1 MAERHALT
9 DAEYDRLRPLLPSSR
24 GKRGRPYTLDHRR
37 TLDGILW
44 VLQTGAAWRDL
55 PARYG
60 DWRSVFDRFNR
71 WRRSGVWDAV
81 LAALQR
87 QADAAGAIDRGLF
100 CADGT
105 CVRAH
110 RCAGGASKKNSP
122 PASRTTTPWAAA
134 AGASAP
140 N

>member
-1 MAERHALT
+1 MIQRHALT
-9 DAEYDRLRPLLPSSR
+9 DTEYDRLHPLLPSNQ

-44 VLQTGAAWRDL
+44 VLHTGAPWRDL
-55 PARYG
+55 PTRYG

-71 WRRSGVWDAV
+71 WRKSGVWDTV

-87 QADAAGAIDRGLF
+87 QADDAGQIDRDLF

-105 CVRAH
+105 TIRAH
-110 RCAGGASKKNSP
+110 RCAGGALKKKS
-122 PASRTTTPWAAA
+122 
-134 AGASAP
+134 
-140 N
+140 

>member
-1 MAERHALT
+1 MTERHALT
-9 DAEYDRLRPLLPSSR
+9 DAEYDRLRPLMPSNA

-87 QADAAGAIDRGLF
+87 QADAAGGIDRGLF

-105 CVRAH
+105 SIRAH
-110 RCAGGASKKNSP
+110 RCAGGASKKKP
-122 PASRTTTPWAAA
+122 RRMSRPTTPSAAA
-134 AGASAP
+134 AGASRP
-140 N
+140 S

>member
-1 MAERHALT
+1 MTERHALT
-9 DAEYDRLRPLLPSSR
+9 DTEYDRLRLLLPINE

-44 VLQTGAAWRDL
+44 ILQTGAAWRDL

-71 WRRSGVWDAV
+71 WRKSGVWDAV

-87 QADAAGAIDRGLF
+87 QADAAGTIDWELF

-105 CVRAH
+105 SIRAH
-110 RCAGGASKKNSP
+110 RCAGGALKKKPRRTNRPIMRWVEAEAASP
-122 PASRTTTPWAAA
+122 PS
-134 AGASAP
+134 
-140 N
+140 

>member
-1 MAERHALT
+1 MTERHALT
-9 DAEYDRLRPLLPSSR
+9 DAEYDRLRPLLPTNE

-44 VLQTGAAWRDL
+44 ILQTGAAWRDL
-55 PARYG
+55 PPRYG

-71 WRRSGVWDAV
+71 WRQRGVWDAM

-87 QADAAGAIDRGLF
+87 QADAAGAIDRGQF

-105 CVRAH
+105 SIRAH
-110 RCAGGASKKNSP
+110 RCAGGALEKKPRQTNRPTMPWAEAEAASP
-122 PASRTTTPWAAA
+122 PS
-134 AGASAP
+134 
-140 N
+140 

>member
-9 DAEYDRLRPLLPSSR
+9 DAEYDRLRPLLPTNR
-24 GKRGRPYTLDHRR
+24 GKRGHPYTLDHRR

-44 VLQTGAAWRDL
+44 VLHTGAAWRDL

-60 DWRSVFDRFNR
+60 DFRSVFDRFNR
-71 WRRSGVWDAV
+71 WRNSGTWDAI

-87 QADAAGAIDRGLF
+87 QADATGDIDRNLF

-105 CVRAH
+105 VVRAH
-110 RCAGGASKKNSP
+110 RCAGGALKKKSP
-122 PASRTTTPWAAA
+122 PASRTTTASVAA
-134 AGASAP
+134 AGASRP
-140 N
+140 S

>member
-1 MAERHALT
+1 MTERHALT
-9 DAEYDRLRPLLPSSR
+9 DAEYERLGPLLPSNAGR
-24 GKRGRPYTLDHRR
+24 RGRPYALDHRV

-71 WRRSGVWDAV
+71 WRKKGVWDAI

-87 QADAAGAIDRGLF
+87 QADAAGDIDRELF

-105 CVRAH
+105 SVRAH
-110 RCAGGASKKNSP
+110 RCAAGASKKKSP
-122 PASRTTTPWAAA
+122 PASRPTTPWAEAA
-134 AGASAP
+134 AASP
-140 N
+140 PS

>member
-1 MAERHALT
+1 MTERHALT
-9 DAEYDRLRPLLPSSR
+9 DAEYGRLRPLLPSNE

-60 DWRSVFDRFNR
+60 DWR
-71 WRRSGVWDAV
+71 G
-81 LAALQR
+81 
-87 QADAAGAIDRGLF
+87 GIDRALF

-105 CVRAH
+105 SVRAH
-110 RCAGGASKKNSP
+110 RCAAGASKKKP
-122 PASRTTTPWAAA
+122 RRASRPTTPSAAA
-134 AGASAP
+134 AAASP
-140 N
+140 PS

>member
-1 MAERHALT
+1 MTERHALT
-9 DAEYDRLRPLLPSSR
+9 DAEYGRLRPLLPSNE

-71 WRRSGVWDAV
+71 WRKSGVWDAI
-81 LAALQR
+81 LAALQPGR
-87 QADAAGAIDRGLF
+87 R
-100 CADGT
+100 
-105 CVRAH
+105 RRRH
-110 RCAGGASKKNSP
+110 RP
-122 PASRTTTPWAAA
+122 RPV
-134 AGASAP
+134 
-140 N
+140 

>member
-1 MAERHALT
+1 MTERHALT
-9 DAEYDRLRPLLPSSR
+9 DPEYDRLRPLLPSND
-24 GKRGRPYTLDHRR
+24 GKRGRPYSLDHRR

-44 VLQTGAAWRDL
+44 VLHTGAPWRDL

-71 WRRSGVWDAV
+71 WRKSGVWDAV

-87 QADAAGAIDRGLF
+87 QTDAAGGIDRDLF
-100 CADGT
+100 CVDGT
-105 CVRAH
+105 SVRAH
-110 RCAGGASKKNSP
+110 RCAGGALKKKGRPTSP
-122 PASRTTTPWAAA
+122 PTTPWVAV
-134 AGASAP
+134 GAVSRP

>member
-1 MAERHALT
+1 MSQRHALT
-9 DAEYDRLRPLLPSSR
+9 DTEYDRLLALLPSNQ

-44 VLQTGAAWRDL
+44 ILHTGAPWRDL
-55 PARYG
+55 PTRYG

-71 WRRSGVWDAV
+71 WRKSGVWDAV

-87 QADAAGAIDRGLF
+87 QADDAGHIDRDLF

-105 CVRAH
+105 TVRAH
-110 RCAGGASKKNSP
+110 RCAGGASKKKSRP
-122 PASRTTTPWAAA
+122 MKRTTTRWGA
-134 AGASAP
+134 AGAVSP
-140 N
+140 PS